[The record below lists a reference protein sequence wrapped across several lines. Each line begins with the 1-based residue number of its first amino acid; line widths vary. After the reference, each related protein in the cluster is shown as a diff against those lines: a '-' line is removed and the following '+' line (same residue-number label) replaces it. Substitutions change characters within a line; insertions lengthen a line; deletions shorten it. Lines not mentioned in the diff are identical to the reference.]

1 VAIDSRVRLIMT
13 NDVVTVTPETSIDD
27 VACLIWEHKIGSLPV
42 VENGRVVGIVTDYDL
57 ITRETEYDSPVF
69 FSFLEAYF
77 RIPGTGN
84 EEQLRRILATSA
96 RELMSSPAVTVGPDE
111 TVQDVATLM
120 YDKRLNALP
129 VVDEDGALVGI
140 VTRADIVRLMVADE
154 NLFERLADEG
164 E

>member
-13 NDVVTVTPETSIDD
+13 SDVVTVTPDTSVDE
-27 VACLIWEHKIGSLPV
+27 VARLIWEHKIGSVPV
-42 VENGRVVGIVTDYDL
+42 VENGHVVGIVTDYDL
-57 ITRETEYDSPVF
+57 ITRETDYDAPVF

-77 RIPGTGN
+77 RIPGTGD
-84 EEQLRRILATSA
+84 EEQLRRILAISA
-96 RELMSSPAVTVGPDE
+96 RQLMSSPAVTVGLDD
-111 TVQDVATLM
+111 TLQDVATLM

-129 VVDEDGALVGI
+129 VVDDDNALVGI

-154 NLFERLADEG
+154 NLFERLGDER

>member
-1 VAIDSRVRLIMT
+1 MT
-13 NDVVTVTPETSIDD
+13 SDVVTVTPDTSVDE
-27 VACLIWEHKIGSLPV
+27 VARLIWEHKIGSVPV
-42 VENGRVVGIVTDYDL
+42 VENGHVVGIVTDYDL
-57 ITRETEYDSPVF
+57 ITRETDYDAPVF

-77 RIPGTGN
+77 RIPGTGD
-84 EEQLRRILATSA
+84 EEQLRRILAISA
-96 RELMSSPAVTVGPDE
+96 RQLMSSPAVTVGPDD

-129 VVDEDGALVGI
+129 VVDDDNALVGI

-154 NLFERLADEG
+154 NLFERLGDER

>member
-1 VAIDSRVRLIMT
+1 MT
-13 NDVVTVTPETSIDD
+13 SDVVTVTPDTSVHE
-27 VACLIWEHKIGSLPV
+27 VARLIWEHKIGSVPV
-42 VENGRVVGIVTDYDL
+42 VENGHVVGIVTDYDL
-57 ITRETEYDSPVF
+57 ITRETDYDAPVF

-77 RIPGTGN
+77 RIPGTGD
-84 EEQLRRILATSA
+84 EEQLRRILAISA
-96 RELMSSPAVTVGPDE
+96 RQLMSSPSVTVGPDD

-129 VVDEDGALVGI
+129 VVDNDNALVGI

-154 NLFERLADEG
+154 NLFERLGDER

>member
-13 NDVVTVTPETSIDD
+13 SDVVTVTPDTSVDE
-27 VACLIWEHKIGSLPV
+27 VARLIWEHKIGSVPV
-42 VENGRVVGIVTDYDL
+42 VENGHVVGIVTDYDL
-57 ITRETEYDSPVF
+57 ITRETDYDAPVF

-77 RIPGTGN
+77 RIPGTGD
-84 EEQLRRILATSA
+84 EEQLRRILAISA
-96 RELMSSPAVTVGPDE
+96 RQLMSSPAVTVGPDD

-129 VVDEDGALVGI
+129 VVDGDNALVGN

-154 NLFERLADEG
+154 NIFERLGDER

>member
-1 VAIDSRVRLIMT
+1 MT
-13 NDVVTVTPETSIDD
+13 SDVVTVTPDTSVDE
-27 VACLIWEHKIGSLPV
+27 VARLIWEHKIGSVPV
-42 VENGRVVGIVTDYDL
+42 VENGNVVGIVSDYDL
-57 ITRETEYDSPVF
+57 ITRETDYDAPVF

-77 RIPGTGN
+77 RIPGTGD
-84 EEQLRRILATSA
+84 EEQLRRILAISA
-96 RELMSSPAVTVGPDE
+96 RQLMSSPAVTVGPDD

-129 VVDEDGALVGI
+129 VVDDDNALVGI

-154 NLFERLADEG
+154 NLFERLGDER

>member
-1 VAIDSRVRLIMT
+1 MT
-13 NDVVTVTPETSIDD
+13 SDVVTVTPDTSVDE
-27 VACLIWEHKIGSLPV
+27 VARLIWEHKIGSVPV
-42 VENGRVVGIVTDYDL
+42 VENGHVVGIVTDYDL
-57 ITRETEYDSPVF
+57 ITRETDYDAPVF

-77 RIPGTGN
+77 RIPGTGD
-84 EEQLRRILATSA
+84 EEQLRRILAISA
-96 RELMSSPAVTVGPDE
+96 RQLMSSPSVTVGPDD

-129 VVDEDGALVGI
+129 VVDDDNALVGI

-154 NLFERLADEG
+154 NLFERLGDER

>member
-13 NDVVTVTPETSIDD
+13 SDVVTVTPDTSVDE
-27 VACLIWEHKIGSLPV
+27 VARLIWEHKIGSVPV
-42 VENGRVVGIVTDYDL
+42 VENGHVVGIVTDYDL
-57 ITRETEYDSPVF
+57 ITRETDYDAPVF

-77 RIPGTGN
+77 RIPGTGD
-84 EEQLRRILATSA
+84 EEQLRRILAISA
-96 RELMSSPAVTVGPDE
+96 RQLMSSPAMTVGPDD
-111 TVQDVATLM
+111 TVQDVASLM

-129 VVDEDGALVGI
+129 VVDDDNALVGI

-154 NLFERLADEG
+154 NLFERLGDER